1 MPAAPEAF
9 YFGPPDRP
17 LMGFWHAPRAP
28 AQPLAV
34 VLVGPWGIEG
44 MNLQRTWRHFAQDLA
59 AQGFPV
65 LRFDLDGCGDA
76 HSPPDDADLWPLWNE
91 SLRRAKQIAL
101 TRAGVGQVALVGFRL
116 GALLAAHHAHT
127 ELDNVCGLVA
137 LAPPRSG
144 QAFVRELKMLEA
156 STHPTPAPA
165 PWDLVAAGFGL
176 SKATATS
183 LKHVRLPDT
192 LSGLPV
198 ALVDRQEAPTGPDWP
213 HKLATHGS
221 AIVYTTANGYPD
233 MQRPAY
239 EVVPA
244 RAFFDQAASRL
255 RAFAHTAIACPR
267 NAPTPSQQTTTWM
280 PHRGK
285 RVREWATPHFNAKGM
300 AAIVVQPDP
309 EATPNHSATHT
320 VLVLNSST
328 EHRVGPNRFWVDWA
342 RDVALEGITVVRLD
356 LPGIGES
363 EGGYTPAASQVYR
376 DDAVNSTRQAMDW
389 LGEQLGTKQWALVG
403 LCSGAYHAISVALQ
417 DERVNRVLAINPLVF
432 PPTSVENLDLTTGNA
447 MQHMVAA
454 HTLKSA
460 KDPQRW
466 LRLLRGESDIRLI
479 VQSMLGLTRTKCVKQ
494 GLDLGRRLKLLPATP
509 LATSLTTATA
519 RGCRFHF
526 VFDANEP
533 GWAILKE
540 DIGSLADR
548 MLANGRFTLD
558 TIPNGGH
565 SFATLEGRAK
575 MLACTQAHLQAW
587 ANPTN

>member
-1 MPAAPEAF
+1 
-9 YFGPPDRP
+9 
-17 LMGFWHAPRAP
+17 MGYWHAPRAP

-34 VLVGPWGIEG
+34 VLVGSWGIEG
-44 MNLQRTWRHFAQDLA
+44 MNLQRTWRHFARELA

-76 HSPPDDADLWPLWNE
+76 YSLPDESDLWPLWNS
-91 SLRRAKQIAL
+91 SLTHAKNIAL
-101 TRAGVGQVALVGFRL
+101 SRAGVGQVALVGFRL
-116 GALLAAHHAHT
+116 GALLAAHHAHK
-127 ELDNVCGLVA
+127 ELDHVCGLVA

-183 LKHVRLPDT
+183 LRQVRLPDT
-192 LSGLPV
+192 LSGVPV
-198 ALVDRQEAPTGPDWP
+198 ALVDRQEAPTGPSW
-213 HKLATHGS
+213 THELVTNGS
-221 AIVYTTANGYPD
+221 ATGYTTATGYPD

-239 EVVPA
+239 KVVPA
-244 RAFFDQAASRL
+244 QAFFDQAASSL
-255 RAFAHTAIACPR
+255 RTFADTAVACPR
-267 NAPTPSQQTTTWM
+267 SAPMPPHQTTTWM

-285 RVREWATPHFNAKGM
+285 RVHEWATPHFNEKGM
-300 AAIVVQPDP
+300 AAIVVRPNP
-309 EATPNHSATHT
+309 EAASHHSVTHT

-342 RDVALEGITVVRLD
+342 RDVALQGITVVRLD

-363 EGGYTPAASQVYR
+363 EGGYAPGASQVYR
-376 DDAVNSTRQAMDW
+376 DDAVSSAREAMDW
-389 LGEQLGTKQWALVG
+389 LEEKLGKTQWALVG
-403 LCSGAYHAISVALQ
+403 LCSGAYHAVSVALQ
-417 DERVNRVLAINPLVF
+417 DERVNRVVAINPLVF
-432 PPTSVENLDLTTGNA
+432 PPTSVENLDLMTGDA
-447 MQHMVAA
+447 MQQLVAA
-454 HTLKSA
+454 HTLKSV

-466 LRLLRGESDIRLI
+466 LRLLRGESNIRLI
-479 VQSMLGLTRTKCVKQ
+479 VQSLVGRARTKFVKQ
-494 GLDLGRRLKLLPATP
+494 GLALVRRLRLLPATP
-509 LATSLTTATA
+509 LATNLTTATA

-548 MLANGRFTLD
+548 MLGNGRFTLD

-565 SFATLEGRAK
+565 SFSTLEGRAR
-575 MLACTQAHLQAW
+575 MLACTQAHLHAW
-587 ANPTN
+587 ANPPN